1 MDISLRAHRFPKNWY
16 TRFGKRCFD
25 IAGVMLLAVFWA
37 PLLLLVMAL
46 VRIKLGSPVFFVQKR
61 GGFLC
66 APFQLFKLRSMTNER
81 NQQGELLPDDVRLTR
96 FGHFLRN
103 SSLDELPS
111 LFNVLKG
118 QMSLV
123 GPRPFVFQY
132 MEIYPE
138 HVRRRHDA
146 KPGIT
151 GWSQI
156 NGRNAISW
164 EEKFEFDLWY
174 VDNLSFLLDLKIL
187 VATIKKVVRR
197 QDINSQASATM
208 DYYLGETSEK

>member
-1 MDISLRAHRFPKNWY
+1 MNVALRTHRFPMSWY
-16 TRFGKRCFD
+16 TMFGKRLFD
-25 IAGVMLLAVFWA
+25 VAVVAALAPFWA
-37 PLLLLVMAL
+37 LLLLVVMAL
-46 VRIKLGSPVFFVQKR
+46 VGLKLGRPVFFVQKR

-66 APFQLFKLRSMTNER
+66 APFNLFKLRSMTEAR
-81 NQQGELLPDDVRLTR
+81 NDKGELLPDDVRLTR

-111 LFNVLKG
+111 LLNVLKG

-132 MEIYPE
+132 MALYPE

-151 GWSQI
+151 GWSQV

-164 EEKFEFDLWY
+164 EQKFELDLWY
-174 VDNLSFLLDLKIL
+174 VDNVSLWLDLKIMG
-187 VATIKKVVRR
+187 ATLKKVAGKH
-197 QDINSQASATM
+197 DISAVGSATM
-208 DYYLGETSEK
+208 DYYLGDISEK